1 MSRRSERPGK
11 MNDNLEIMKRA
22 IKKSLP
28 TKKATAKKKSVSKT
42 AKRKKVSSKKFD
54 YESYPV
60 RRLSYAEYIRR
71 RDLAYAALDEIEE
84 EELENI
90 KGVVERVLAERA
102 KDAENGIS

>member
-1 MSRRSERPGK
+1 
-11 MNDNLEIMKRA
+11 MKRA